1 MVVKFSTMN
10 GPTQTQLF
18 YCCAVKMCFSKA
30 RWWNQTEGERR
41 AALLVIMAR
50 RVAMGVGGGYLTPP
64 PVRRSRW
71 SGPGPLKCLFVSDY
85 KLQRRPPRFP
95 PQRSHKS
102 ASAALFSPRAP
113 FFAIKIGRWC
123 VYLKH
128 FSFFFHIVP
137 INPVEMTPFCQR
149 QHNQETVI
157 SYIVIYLMKCI
168 AIDSIQPESKIC
180 ETTGLIRNLI

>member
-64 PVRRSRW
+64 PVQRSRW

-95 PQRSHKS
+95 PQRRTSHNS

-123 VYLKH
+123 VYSKH
-128 FSFFFHIVP
+128 FIFFSRLFLLIQLKWHHSVKDNIIEKQYRDISDEVY
-137 INPVEMTPFCQR
+137 R
-149 QHNQETVI
+149 Q
-157 SYIVIYLMKCI
+157 SLYS
-168 AIDSIQPESKIC
+168 A
-180 ETTGLIRNLI
+180 

>member
-1 MVVKFSTMN
+1 MGQHKHSCFIVV
-10 GPTQTQLF
+10 LLR
-18 YCCAVKMCFSKA
+18 CAFQRRDDEIKQKGS
-30 RWWNQTEGERR
+30 GERLCSSLWR
-41 AALLVIMAR
+41 GGWR
-50 RVAMGVGGGYLTPP
+50 WGWEGGYLTPP

-128 FSFFFHIVP
+128 FIIIFFRLFLLIQLKWHHSVKDNIIKKQLLV
-137 INPVEMTPFCQR
+137 
-149 QHNQETVI
+149 
-157 SYIVIYLMKCI
+157 IVIYLMKYI
-168 AIDSIQPESKIC
+168 ASDSIQPESNIC
-180 ETTGLIRNLI
+180 EITGLIRNLI